1 MFQTKP
7 MTGTPVKMQNIK
19 HFQNVMTKLNTVM
32 KTRGFL
38 TFPGCIMLKWNIGV
52 KWVNKV
58 TETNAI

>member
-1 MFQTKP
+1 

-32 KTRGFL
+32 KTGGFL
-38 TFPGCIMLKWNIGV
+38 TFPGCIKLKWNIGV

-58 TETNAI
+58 TEANAI